1 MINSIY
7 VELRRGVNLRLSLVL
22 ICIPVILITAS
33 FDTILQLLRA
43 PQVLPFGFHR
53 TFLFQALDSDVFAPF
68 LPIMAVLPLAGS
80 YVEDLKSKFARFS
93 MFRSGRG
100 QYLLSISIACFLLG
114 GLVIVLGV
122 LLSLGL
128 CYLGFSPMERAPQAG
143 ETLPVG
149 LGVRCVLLF
158 LAGGLWATLGLA
170 MSTVMESK
178 YIAYVSPFIAYYLLV
193 IAYQRYFLQASLLYP
208 RLWISPVAPY
218 SFSWMGAAVWMLEL
232 TILGILIFLLRGKR
246 RLMEF

>member
-7 VELRRGVNLRLSLVL
+7 VELRRGINLRLFLVL
-22 ICIPVILITAS
+22 ICIPVIPITAS
-33 FDTILQLLRA
+33 FDTILQFLRA
-43 PQVLPFGFHR
+43 PQILPFGFHR

-80 YVEDLKSKFARFS
+80 YVEDLKSKFVRFS
-93 MFRSGRG
+93 VFRRGWG
-100 QYLLSISIACFLLG
+100 QYLLSKSIACFLLG
-114 GLVIVLGV
+114 GLVILLGV

-128 CYLGFSPMERAPQAG
+128 CYLGFSPMERVPQAG

-170 MSTVMESK
+170 MSTLMESK
-178 YIAYVSPFIAYYLLV
+178 YIAYVSPFIIYYLLV
-193 IAYQRYFLQASLLYP
+193 ILYERYFPKWFLIYPREWMNPSDRWPLGFWGPAILMIELTFFCSLLFVF
-208 RLWISPVAPY
+208 RA
-218 SFSWMGAAVWMLEL
+218 G
-232 TILGILIFLLRGKR
+232 R
-246 RLMEF
+246 RLREL